1 MLVPTIILFLVFRRD
16 LLVRYRTGPG
26 WVADGGLLSIGG
38 DVIVMWLILFLV
50 SAFEVWTPR
59 WRRRSSLADS
69 LRGGSGAFPRPRDAA
84 RDCLGHRTRPAHTA
98 LAGAPGRLVALL
110 MGVDVGSLVSPWAY
124 LAALRCHE
132 RLVALAT
139 RSLALAKG

>member
-59 WRRRSSLADS
+59 
-69 LRGGSGAFPRPRDAA
+69 
-84 RDCLGHRTRPAHTA
+84 
-98 LAGAPGRLVALL
+98 
-110 MGVDVGSLVSPWAY
+110 
-124 LAALRCHE
+124 
-132 RLVALAT
+132 
-139 RSLALAKG
+139 